1 MRQPL
6 SARPLRLLLA
16 AVGALAVLAV
26 VLVAERGRDDGER
39 LEALTV
45 ATAAPPTTM
54 FAVPSTVTVPAPPLP
69 PAPPAAEAAPAD
81 MAPRPTDPPP
91 PPVAAPRR
99 TPAPA
104 SAPAPGVVAPAPAPA
119 PAADTADTGRAD
131 CVVWLHGKGG
141 SGSATTTSGGI
152 VRVAPTGNASAWGG
166 REWRY
171 FPESSYQS
179 ALGIVRRAVDQA
191 GCGRVIVGG
200 FSNGAAFAAKLYCRG
215 ENFGGRLVRVVVD
228 DPVVDHAVE
237 GCGPAGGVPVT
248 LYWTGA
254 LGQAQPGWNCANG
267 DWTCEG
273 GSTIGIDAYAAALG
287 TPAKRSPMGGHTP
300 YTNAPELTRF

>member
-6 SARPLRLLLA
+6 SARQVRLLLSA
-16 AVGALAVLAV
+16 AGVLGLVAV
-26 VLVAERGRDDGER
+26 VLVAGRRHGER
-39 LEALTV
+39 TSLDAVTV
-45 ATAAPPTTM
+45 ASSVPTTTAA
-54 FAVPSTVTVPAPPLP
+54 FAVPSTVTVPPPPLVS
-69 PAPPAAEAAPAD
+69 APPATEAAPAD

-91 PPVAAPRR
+91 PVAAPRR
-99 TPAPA
+99 TAAPAPA
-104 SAPAPGVVAPAPAPA
+104 PVGAAPAPA
-119 PAADTADTGRAD
+119 PAADTAGAD
-131 CVVWLHGKGG
+131 CVVSLHGKGG
-141 SGSATTTSGGI
+141 SGSATTTSGGL
-152 VRVAPTGNASAWGG
+152 VRVAPTGNAAAWGG

-171 FPESSYQS
+171 FPESGYQS
-179 ALGIVRRAVDQA
+179 ALGIVRRAIDQA

-200 FSNGAAFAAKLYCRG
+200 FSNGGAFAAKLYCRG
-215 ENFGGRLVRVVVD
+215 EHFDGRLVRIVID

-237 GCGPAGGVPVT
+237 GCAPAGGVAVT

-254 LGQAQPGWNCANG
+254 LAGQARPGWNCAEG

-273 GSTIGIDAYAAALG
+273 GTTIGIDAYAAALG